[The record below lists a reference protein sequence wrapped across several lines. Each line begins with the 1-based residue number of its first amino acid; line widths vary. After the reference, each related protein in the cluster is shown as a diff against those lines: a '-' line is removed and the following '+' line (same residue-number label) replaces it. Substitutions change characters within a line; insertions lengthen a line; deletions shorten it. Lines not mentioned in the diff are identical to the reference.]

1 MVKLTKIERNIP
13 AFIFEPKI
21 GETTEKTVIKRQDNV
36 LEIEFPIFEKNT
48 VIEIAK
54 NLSYKK
60 RRAHNR
66 DIEEVLEI
74 IDQVGSLWADRNYDI
89 RKEVMEILPLMTG
102 ESREL
107 CEIELSG
114 TTELWKK
121 NNAELQLKR
130 EIGGKKYLEDWIEKG
145 NSKLHAQPRGLVLH
159 NMAGNAFNLGF
170 LTLFY
175 GLVSKNVNLV
185 KLSHGE
191 PYVIIKLCQSIMDVD
206 KNIAKEIA
214 ALYWRGSSGEIYDE
228 LFNSGY
234 IDAVIA
240 WGGIYSIEEI
250 RRRAYRFG
258 IKVIDHGPKLSFS
271 IISEELFQN
280 PEKLNELIQKLAID
294 VACWNQKAC
303 LSPRI
308 IYIVDDPH
316 KSAINSNQRDTNL
329 SRSNDLKVS
338 DNDSPANT
346 LLNTFHKASETND
359 ILDFN
364 MKTLMKRS
372 IKLIRN
378 NLSDISPV
386 GFARLL
392 ADSLKRTDRILPRAN
407 LTHTDGLEM
416 TRKREYFYMNY
427 ATKNRATIITPPNE
441 KLDWTVVY
449 LRDLPKKNEI
459 DMCQNRFVIV
469 TRVSNIRN
477 LIHSIRQEQLKQYLQ
492 TISVY
497 GSDEFIEEVAE
508 EFSLLGAYRF
518 PRVGEHN
525 IHPIGMP
532 WDGHYVI
539 NDLIKW
545 VYIGFQDYSNGK
557 EGGRISLFKD
567 ESFFQKSKRKRF

>member
-1 MVKLTKIERNIP
+1 MTKIERNIP
-13 AFIFEPKI
+13 AFIFEPKF
-21 GETTEKTVIKRQDNV
+21 GETKEKIVIKRQDDV
-36 LEIEFPIFEKNT
+36 LEIEFPIYDKEK
-48 VIEIAK
+48 VLKIAE

-89 RKEVMEILPLMTG
+89 RKEIMEVLPLMTG
-102 ESREL
+102 ESKEL

-114 TTELWKK
+114 TTELWNKD
-121 NNAELQLKR
+121 NAELQLSR
-130 EIGGKKYLEDWIEKG
+130 EIGGKRFLEDWIPKG
-145 NSKLHAQPRGLVLH
+145 NSKIHAQPRGLVMH

-191 PYVIIKLCQSIMDVD
+191 PYIIIKLCESIMDVD

-214 ALYWRGSSGEIYDE
+214 ALYWRGSRGDIYDD

-271 IISEELFQN
+271 VISESFFQN
-280 PEKLNELIQKLAID
+280 EEKMSELIQKLAID

-303 LSPRI
+303 LSPRV

-316 KSAINSNQRDTNL
+316 KSAVGSQTNNNNNNKI
-329 SRSNDLKVS
+329 RSKTNGTLANKSIV
-338 DNDSPANT
+338 DSLIKTYN
-346 LLNTFHKASETND
+346 KSSEAESSFNR
-359 ILDFN
+359 N
-364 MKTLMKRS
+364 MKALMERSVKRV
-372 IKLIRN
+372 RN
-378 NLSDISPV
+378 ELSELSPI

-392 ADSLKRTDRILPRAN
+392 AESLKRTDKILPRAN

-416 TRKREYFYMNY
+416 TRKREYFFMNY

-449 LRDLPKKNEI
+449 LRDLPKKGEI

-469 TRVSNIRN
+469 TRVSDINN
-477 LIHSIRQEQLKQYLQ
+477 LIYSIRKEELQQYLQ

-525 IHPIGMP
+525 IHPIGLP
-532 WDGHYVI
+532 WDGHYVL

-545 VYIGFQDYSNGK
+545 VYIGFQDYSNGN
-557 EGGRISLFKD
+557 EGDRISLFKD
-567 ESFFQKSKRKRF
+567 ESFFEKAKKERF